1 MSSLP
6 AVSSAIGSP
15 PNRDQKRY
23 ESLDAVRGI
32 AALIVVFHH
41 CLLIFPVWSD
51 VALHNVYPTPPAAI
65 VGHPPFSLLWNG
77 SAAVNVFFVL
87 SGFVLALLFLRPNAP
102 GYPAFVV
109 KRICRIYLPYIAVI
123 AIAMLLMTATAP
135 HNAPELS
142 EWIHLSWTGP
152 VTGPLVA
159 SHLLMLSR
167 ENTVDNPAWSL
178 FIEMRY
184 SLVFPLIMF
193 FVIRLKG
200 PILVALL
207 FLSLA
212 AIPFLDRIEHIPL
225 VNSLRYTF
233 LFVGGA
239 VLAKY
244 KSPVREWF
252 QNLSSFSR
260 IALGVTSL
268 ACVDA
273 FGSVSQLPSSALA
286 AVTPQFGA
294 LLLLATVV
302 GSRKIHRFLV
312 KKPLLWLGRISYSL
326 YLSHVVLLLTL
337 VWTLHTRVPMIWIAL
352 ATPPLALLLADVL
365 YRLIEH
371 PSIELGHTL
380 EKRLSRKS

>member
-1 MSSLP
+1 MSSVP
-6 AVSSAIGSP
+6 IVSPAIGSP
-15 PNRDQKRY
+15 PNRQSRY

-32 AALIVVFHH
+32 AALIVVIHH
-41 CLLIFPVWSD
+41 CLLVFPVWSD
-51 VALHNVYPTPPAAI
+51 VSLHGVYATPLAAI
-65 VGHPPFSLLWNG
+65 VGHPPVSLLWNG
-77 SAAVNVFFVL
+77 PAAVNVFFAL
-87 SGFVLALLFLRPNAP
+87 SGFVLALMFLRPNPP
-102 GYPAFVV
+102 GYPAFVI

-135 HNAPELS
+135 RNAPELS
-142 EWIHLSWTGP
+142 EWIHLSWTAP
-152 VTGPLVA
+152 VTWPLVVD
-159 SHLLMLSR
+159 HVLMLSR
-167 ENTVDNPAWSL
+167 ANMVDNPAWSL

-244 KSPVREWF
+244 RFQVRGWF
-252 QNLSSFSR
+252 QKLSSASR
-260 IALGVTSL
+260 ISLGVISL
-268 ACVDA
+268 GCVDA
-273 FGSVSQLPSSALA
+273 FGSGALLT
-286 AVTPQFGA
+286 VTPHLGA
-294 LLLLATVV
+294 LLLLASVV
-302 GSRKIHRFLV
+302 GSTKMHTLLV
-312 KKPLLWLGRISYSL
+312 RKPLLRLGRVSYSL

-337 VWTLHTRVPMIWIAL
+337 VWTLHTKVPMIWIAL
-352 ATPPLALLLADVL
+352 ATPPLALLSADVL
-365 YRLIEH
+365 YRLIER

-380 EKRLSRKS
+380 EKTISRKS